1 MVGFLWFQVLMD
13 PCLRRRNLFYLHV
26 RVGVQ
31 SFVCLLN
38 KVDVVDVP
46 ELLELVEMELREL
59 LSFYKFPGDD
69 IPIIRGSSP
78 SALQRTNDEI
88 GRQAILKLMDAVDEY
103 IPDHVRVLDKPFLMP
118 IEDVFSIQGRG
129 TVAKGRIEQGVIK
142 VGEEVEILG
151 LKDGLPMKSTVTRV
165 EMFKKILDNGQAGYN
180 VGLLLRGL
188 KREDIQPGM

>member
-1 MVGFLWFQVLMD
+1 MF
-13 PCLRRRNLFYLHV
+13 H

-78 SALQRTNDEI
+78 SALQGTNDEI

-118 IEDVFSIQGRG
+118 IEDVFSIQ
-129 TVAKGRIEQGVIK
+129 V
-142 VGEEVEILG
+142 
-151 LKDGLPMKSTVTRV
+151 
-165 EMFKKILDNGQAGYN
+165 Y
-180 VGLLLRGL
+180 
-188 KREDIQPGM
+188 